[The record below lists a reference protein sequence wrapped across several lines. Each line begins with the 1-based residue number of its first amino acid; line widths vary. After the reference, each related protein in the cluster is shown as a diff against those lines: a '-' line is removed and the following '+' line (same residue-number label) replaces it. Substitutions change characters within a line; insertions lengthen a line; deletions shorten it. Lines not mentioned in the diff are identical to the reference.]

1 MIFIDYNVNLII
13 VEKLINMCKFYWK
26 NFWLFFILLYF
37 GNLVGVMIVEY
48 KDFVLEL
55 KILIYVGEYKNIV
68 NFLGVC
74 IKGDWLFIIME
85 FVLYG
90 NFLKFL
96 WKKWDIYELIWE
108 IIINNFDVELI
119 ISNLVVYVY

>member
-1 MIFIDYNVNLII
+1 
-13 VEKLINMCKFYWK
+13 MCKFYWK